1 MKNYN
6 PIYLCYCNATGK
18 LPDRDNKAYEFSLW
32 VMEKLR
38 EFKKEKNIKL
48 KYTDEL
54 APEQVEEF
62 HDWLKGKYSGGK
74 E

>member
-1 MKNYN
+1 MTNY
-6 PIYLCYCNATGK
+6 CYCNATGK
-18 LPDRDNKAYEFSLW
+18 QPGDPSNKAYEFSLW

-48 KYTDEL
+48 RYSDEL
-54 APEQVEEF
+54 TPEQVEEF
-62 HDWLKGKYSGGK
+62 HGWLKGKYLSNK